1 MNPSNTMNEKITILD
16 LANVLANKHS
26 MEKKDAEQF
35 IKGMFELVEEALS
48 TEKYVKVKG
57 LGVFKL
63 TDVES
68 RESINVN
75 TGERIEIQGHTK
87 ISFTPDNSIK
97 ELINKP
103 FSHFETVILN
113 EGVELEETNE
123 ESQTPTISESSDTT
137 DIIEKV
143 VEEST
148 IDIQQTT
155 IEIIDTKTEEE
166 VIAAEKEEAVVVT
179 EATDTPEYKVEESS
193 SDTYIET
200 SEVID
205 DELKNDEKGEFE
217 IDESI
222 DEPNEQAMANNEEI
236 ISETSVNEE
245 GETPQEQEE
254 EEKTNKSLILITI
267 LLILIIIGGAYWLF
281 GSSDSDEES
290 PTIENTE
297 VSIENTD
304 SPIDNISTQP
314 EQVKTEPDIQEVKSN
329 KEDNIASVISDEKV
343 ASIGDT
349 LDYRIV
355 GTKTTH
361 ILQSGET
368 IIKVALKYY
377 GAKNYWPYIA
387 KHNEKTIKNA
397 NNVPKGTKLLIPELV
412 PKK

>member
-1 MNPSNTMNEKITILD
+1 MNSSNTMNEKITIQD
-16 LANVLANKHS
+16 LANVLANKHG
-26 MEKKDAEQF
+26 MEKKDAELF
-35 IKGMFELVEEALS
+35 IKGVFELVEEALAI
-48 TEKYVKVKG
+48 EKYVKVKG
-57 LGVFKL
+57 LGIFKL

-113 EGVELEETNE
+113 DGVELEETNE
-123 ESQTPTISESSDTT
+123 ELQAPTIIESAETT
-137 DIIEKV
+137 DLKEEE

-148 IDIQQTT
+148 IELPENTDVAIETKIDEDI
-155 IEIIDTKTEEE
+155 IEE
-166 VIAAEKEEAVVVT
+166 VVT
-179 EATDTPEYKVEESS
+179 EAIDAHEYLVEELS
-193 SDTYIET
+193 SDTSKEA
-200 SEVID
+200 SEDIQEVP
-205 DELKNDEKGEFE
+205 KNDEKEE
-217 IDESI
+217 IDIVENI
-222 DEPNEQAMANNEEI
+222 DEPIEQYSPNNEETL
-236 ISETSVNEE
+236 SEESVNEQK
-245 GETPQEQEE
+245 ETLQEE
-254 EEKTNKSLILITI
+254 KEKTSKGLIFITI

-281 GSSDSDEES
+281 GASDTNEES
-290 PTIENTE
+290 TIIETSDL
-297 VSIENTD
+297 SIENTD
-304 SPIDNISTQP
+304 SIIDNTSPLSEKVETIS
-314 EQVKTEPDIQEVKSN
+314 DIQEVKLN
-329 KEDNIASVISDEKV
+329 KKDNDAPMIYNEKV

-349 LDYRIV
+349 LDYKIV

-387 KHNEKTIKNA
+387 KHNEKIIKDA
-397 NNVPKGTKLLIPELV
+397 NNVSKGTKLLIPELA

>member
-166 VIAAEKEEAVVVT
+166 VIAAEKEESVVVT

-205 DELKNDEKGEFE
+205 DEPKNDKKGEFE
-217 IDESI
+217 IEESI

-245 GETPQEQEE
+245 GEAPQEQEK

>member
-1 MNPSNTMNEKITILD
+1 MNPSNTMNEKITIQD

-75 TGERIEIQGHTK
+75 TGERFEIQGHTK

-123 ESQTPTISESSDTT
+123 ESQTPTISESSETT

-143 VEEST
+143 VEENT
-148 IDIQQTT
+148 IDIQETT
-155 IEIIDTKTEEE
+155 NEIIDTKTEEE
-166 VIAAEKEEAVVVT
+166 DIATEEEVT
-179 EATDTPEYKVEESS
+179 ETPEYMVEESS
-193 SDTYIET
+193 SDTSIET
-200 SEVID
+200 SDVID
-205 DELKNDEKGEFE
+205 EEPKNDEKGEFE
-217 IDESI
+217 IEESI

-236 ISETSVNEE
+236 IFETSVNEE
-245 GETPQEQEE
+245 GEAPQEQEK

-281 GSSDSDEES
+281 GSSDSDEQS
-290 PTIENTE
+290 PAIETTE
-297 VSIENTD
+297 VSIETTD
-304 SPIDNISTQP
+304 SPIDSVSPQS

-329 KEDNIASVISDEKV
+329 KEDNVAPGISDEKV
-343 ASIGDT
+343 ASISDT
-349 LDYRIV
+349 LDYKII

-397 NNVPKGTKLLIPELV
+397 NNVSKGTKLLIPELV

>member
-1 MNPSNTMNEKITILD
+1 MNPSNTMNEKITIQD

-123 ESQTPTISESSDTT
+123 ESQTPTISESSETT

-166 VIAAEKEEAVVVT
+166 VIAEEKEETVVVT

-200 SEVID
+200 SDVID

-329 KEDNIASVISDEKV
+329 KEDNIVSVISDEKV

-397 NNVPKGTKLLIPELV
+397 NNVPKGTKLLIPELA

>member
-1 MNPSNTMNEKITILD
+1 MNPSNTMNEKISIQD
-16 LANVLANKHS
+16 LANVLASKHS

-57 LGVFKL
+57 LGIFKL

-68 RESINVN
+68 RESIHIN

-113 EGVELEETNE
+113 EGVELEDINDKT
-123 ESQTPTISESSDTT
+123 QDTT
-137 DIIEKV
+137 IIESPENIDMIEKV
-143 VEEST
+143 VDETT
-148 IDIQQTT
+148 IDIQETPN
-155 IEIIDTKTEEE
+155 ERFDTQTEEV
-166 VIAAEKEEAVVVT
+166 VIAAEEVVVIEPT
-179 EATDTPEYKVEESS
+179 ETPEYLIEESS
-193 SDTYIET
+193 SDTSIET
-200 SEVID
+200 SDVK
-205 DELKNDEKGEFE
+205 DEEPKNDEKGE
-217 IDESI
+217 IDIVENIEEPIEQDLQAQEDLEETISEESI
-222 DEPNEQAMANNEEI
+222 NEQ
-236 ISETSVNEE
+236 TV
-245 GETPQEQEE
+245 TLQE
-254 EEKTNKSLILITI
+254 EEKTNKSLIFITI

-281 GSSDSDEES
+281 GTSETNEES
-290 PTIENTE
+290 PTIETTE
-297 VSIENTD
+297 VSSETKD
-304 SPIDNISTQP
+304 STIDNRSPQP
-314 EQVKTEPDIQEVKSN
+314 EQVKAESDIQEVKSN
-329 KEDNIASVISDEKV
+329 NENNAAPIIADEKV

-349 LDYRIV
+349 LDYKIV

-361 ILQSGET
+361 VIQSGET

-397 NNVPKGTKLLIPELV
+397 NNVSKGTKLLIPELV

>member
-1 MNPSNTMNEKITILD
+1 MNPSNTMNEKITIQD

-123 ESQTPTISESSDTT
+123 ESQTPTISESSETT

-166 VIAAEKEEAVVVT
+166 VIAAEKEESVVVT

-205 DELKNDEKGEFE
+205 DEPKNDKKGEFE
-217 IDESI
+217 IEESI

-245 GETPQEQEE
+245 GEAPQEQEK

-397 NNVPKGTKLLIPELV
+397 NNVSKGTKLLIPELV

>member
-1 MNPSNTMNEKITILD
+1 MNPSNTMNEKITIQD

-123 ESQTPTISESSDTT
+123 ESQTPTTSETT

-200 SEVID
+200 SDVID

-290 PTIENTE
+290 PTIVNTE

-329 KEDNIASVISDEKV
+329 KEDNIASIISDEKV

-397 NNVPKGTKLLIPELV
+397 NNVSKGTKLLIPELV

>member
-1 MNPSNTMNEKITILD
+1 MNPSNTMNEKITIQD

-123 ESQTPTISESSDTT
+123 ESQTPTISESSETT

-200 SEVID
+200 SDVID

-304 SPIDNISTQP
+304 SPIDKISTQP

-397 NNVPKGTKLLIPELV
+397 NNVSKGTKLLIPELV

>member
-1 MNPSNTMNEKITILD
+1 MNPSNTMNEKITIQD

-75 TGERIEIQGHTK
+75 TGERFEIQGHTK

-123 ESQTPTISESSDTT
+123 ESQTPTISESSETT

-143 VEEST
+143 VEENT
-148 IDIQQTT
+148 IDIQETT
-155 IEIIDTKTEEE
+155 NEIIDTKTEEE
-166 VIAAEKEEAVVVT
+166 DIATEEEVT
-179 EATDTPEYKVEESS
+179 ETPEYMVEESS
-193 SDTYIET
+193 SDTSIET
-200 SEVID
+200 SDVID
-205 DELKNDEKGEFE
+205 EEPKNDEKGEFE
-217 IDESI
+217 IEESI

-236 ISETSVNEE
+236 IFETSVNEE
-245 GETPQEQEE
+245 GEAPQEQEK

-281 GSSDSDEES
+281 GSSDSDEQS
-290 PTIENTE
+290 PAIETTE
-297 VSIENTD
+297 VSIETTD
-304 SPIDNISTQP
+304 SPIDSVSPQS

-329 KEDNIASVISDEKV
+329 KEDNVAPGISDEKV
-343 ASIGDT
+343 ASISDT
-349 LDYRIV
+349 LDYKII

-397 NNVPKGTKLLIPELV
+397 NNVPKGTKLLIPELA

>member
-1 MNPSNTMNEKITILD
+1 MTPSNTMNEKITIQD

-123 ESQTPTISESSDTT
+123 ESQTPTISESSETT

-166 VIAAEKEEAVVVT
+166 IIAAEKEEAVVVT
-179 EATDTPEYKVEESS
+179 EATDTPEYKVEELS
-193 SDTYIET
+193 SDTSIET
-200 SEVID
+200 SDVID
-205 DELKNDEKGEFE
+205 EEPKNDEKGEFE

-222 DEPNEQAMANNEEI
+222 DEPNKQAMANNEEI

-297 VSIENTD
+297 VSILNTD

-397 NNVPKGTKLLIPELV
+397 NNVSKGTKLLIPELV